1 MADWLICIDN
11 MPRFQHTEYL
21 WFLAL
26 MPALA
31 GLFAYAIYRKKK
43 AAKQLGDP
51 VLVQLLSRN
60 YNPRAYLV
68 KFILIAVAIGLFVVT
83 IANLRSPVGSEK
95 VSRSGIDVMIALDVS
110 KSMLARD
117 IKPTRLDRARQ
128 VLSRLVD
135 RLTNDRVGIVVFA
148 GKAYL
153 QMPLTADHAAA
164 KMYLSAAS
172 TESVPTQGTV
182 IGSALKMCYSSFN
195 TQEKKYKAIVLVS
208 DGEDHDEEAV
218 RLAKQMSQEGVVI
231 YTVGIGSPQGVTLLD
246 ETTNQPKTDAQ
257 GNPVISRLNE
267 EELRQ
272 IAQEANGQ
280 YILFQNTDAVVDVI
294 TKQLAGMDQRNVSDD
309 SLINYK
315 SWFQYFLLAIL
326 LLLLAESFIPENR
339 RLKRATM
346 KPLVTILFIFLGLQA
361 GAQTN
366 NEQEN
371 IKQGNDL
378 YKKGDYDK
386 ASEKYKAV
394 ADKNPENAT
403 ASFNNGNALYRSG
416 KKEEALDA
424 YDNSLKNLKTPA
436 EKTNAYYNKGVV
448 LQNDKK
454 LEACIDA
461 YKQSLKLDPTN
472 EDARQNLQKA
482 LQQQKQEQQQ
492 KQKQDQQ
499 KKQQDQQKQDQ
510 KKDKQEQKPQE
521 PRPQPSKISKKEA
534 EEKLKAL
541 MQQEKNLQDKLH
553 KVPATSINPEKDW

>member
-26 MPALA
+26 VPALA

-60 YNPRAYLV
+60 YNPRAYLA

-326 LLLLAESFIPENR
+326 LLLLAESFISENR
-339 RLKRATM
+339 RLKRVAM

-366 NEQEN
+366 NGQEN

-436 EKTNAYYNKGVV
+436 EKSNAYYNKGVV

-499 KKQQDQQKQDQ
+499 KRQQDQQKQDQ